1 MIPTQEN
8 MIEIAQYVLSTMVQ
22 METNP
27 IQFRN
32 KILLTKSPAA
42 YKSAVMARAVVIQT
56 THRFASQA
64 ASVMLDQPEASLTD
78 EDLRDTLAEI
88 TNMIG
93 GNIKSQVPG
102 LVPVHPFS
110 HLRDDFD
117 FSLKGASTLNSIS
130 LDCITNHFEFPS
142 ANATKNNRP
151 VLGYLQPQFCGLSQI
166 CGWSYPC
173 IGFQPIVA

>member
-27 IQFRN
+27 IQLPEQDTPHQ
-32 KILLTKSPAA
+32 ITGCVQISGEWQG
-42 YKSAVMARAVVIQT
+42 AVVIQT

-102 LVPVHPFS
+102 PSSCP
-110 HLRDDFD
+110 
-117 FSLKGASTLNSIS
+117 SLQS
-130 LDCITNHFEFPS
+130 PR
-142 ANATKNNRP
+142 NR
-151 VLGYLQPQFCGLSQI
+151 L
-166 CGWSYPC
+166 
-173 IGFQPIVA
+173 